1 MKIIRKLFY
10 TTLTTFIIISVL
22 TITNFKNN
30 TLRTNLEIE
39 NIINMKTNSVYLLNK
54 DNYLTK
60 VDIFLDKDNQN
71 NQVISI
77 VNYLKEANKKIESNY
92 KGYIP
97 SDTKI
102 LDLNIKNNILYLNLS
117 KDFLKGDINVII
129 PGLVKSIL
137 FIKSIDKVDLKVNG
151 NYIDN
156 YNYLLDNKI
165 PINIKYD
172 INNRKN
178 IKEVI
183 LYYLSKDN
191 NYIPVTKYLND
202 DREKIEVIIE
212 ELKNNDN
219 ENLISYLNSNI
230 ELISYS
236 EENDIY
242 FLNFNKYLEDDKDK
256 LDYNLNEIAYSI
268 FDNYNVSSVMFKI
281 NNNNLKIIQKKKKT
295 LVIKVF
301 LYYNLICQQ
310 SYVCVAQLD
319 RAIAF

>member
-77 VNYLKEANKKIESNY
+77 VNYLKETNKKIESNY

-242 FLNFNKYLEDDKDK
+242 FLNFNEYLEDDKDK

-281 NNNNLKIIQKKKKT
+281 NNNNLKIIHK
-295 LVIKVF
+295 
-301 LYYNLICQQ
+301 
-310 SYVCVAQLD
+310 
-319 RAIAF
+319 

>member
-102 LDLNIKNNILYLNLS
+102 LDLNIKNNVL
-117 KDFLKGDINVII
+117 
-129 PGLVKSIL
+129 
-137 FIKSIDKVDLKVNG
+137 
-151 NYIDN
+151 
-156 YNYLLDNKI
+156 
-165 PINIKYD
+165 
-172 INNRKN
+172 
-178 IKEVI
+178 
-183 LYYLSKDN
+183 
-191 NYIPVTKYLND
+191 
-202 DREKIEVIIE
+202 
-212 ELKNNDN
+212 
-219 ENLISYLNSNI
+219 
-230 ELISYS
+230 
-236 EENDIY
+236 
-242 FLNFNKYLEDDKDK
+242 
-256 LDYNLNEIAYSI
+256 
-268 FDNYNVSSVMFKI
+268 
-281 NNNNLKIIQKKKKT
+281 
-295 LVIKVF
+295 
-301 LYYNLICQQ
+301 
-310 SYVCVAQLD
+310 
-319 RAIAF
+319 

>member
-281 NNNNLKIIQKKKKT
+281 NNNNLKIIHK
-295 LVIKVF
+295 
-301 LYYNLICQQ
+301 
-310 SYVCVAQLD
+310 
-319 RAIAF
+319 

>member
-281 NNNNLKIIQKKKKT
+281 NNNNLKIINKKKKT
-295 LVIKVF
+295 IEL
-301 LYYNLICQQ
+301 N
-310 SYVCVAQLD
+310 
-319 RAIAF
+319 